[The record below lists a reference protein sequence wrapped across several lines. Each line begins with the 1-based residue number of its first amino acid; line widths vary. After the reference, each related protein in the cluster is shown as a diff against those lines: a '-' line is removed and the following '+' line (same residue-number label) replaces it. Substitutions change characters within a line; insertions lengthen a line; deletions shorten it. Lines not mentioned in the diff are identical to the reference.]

1 MAVHMDIYEKHEEE
15 VRELAAKWLN
25 TKDKKVEQKLRKY
38 GFTAWDFLDL
48 LHGDIGIE

>member
-1 MAVHMDIYEKHEEE
+1 MAVSFSTYKSHEQEIKD
-15 VRELAAKWLN
+15 LATKWLN